1 MILPTA
7 VVPPPEY
14 VPMDRFGALAQTS
27 ASIPLL
33 LVILIE
39 LWKVC
44 CSMFFRTFESCICIS
59 RTALLIVCSLF
70 ISCTSLE
77 ILNTP
82 EKIKKHIDLIPY
94 TSYIQ
99 SEIKQALHPY
109 PRSVNN
115 RR

>member
-77 ILNTP
+77 ILNLSLIHISEPTRRTP
-82 EKIKKHIDLIPY
+82 ISYAVFCLKKKNQQC
-94 TSYIQ
+94 S
-99 SEIKQALHPY
+99 
-109 PRSVNN
+109 
-115 RR
+115 